1 MTSYDIVL
9 MDVQMPVMDGFEA
22 TKAIR
27 EIEKY
32 AKLPIIAM
40 TADAMAKDQDKCLA
54 AGMND
59 YIAKPINPTDISLHT
74 GALDR

>member
-1 MTSYDIVL
+1 MLNGDHDIIL

-27 EIEKY
+27 KIEKY

-40 TADAMAKDQDKCLA
+40 TADAMAKDRDRCL
-54 AGMND
+54 D
-59 YIAKPINPTDISLHT
+59 SRYERLYRQTD
-74 GALDR
+74 